1 VNRPLLGFDY
11 GSDSDDSEE
20 EELELDSGS
29 TSTSAMSLIRPIS
42 DRMWIF
48 V

>member
-29 TSTSAMSLIRPIS
+29 TSTSAMALIRPIS